1 MNTFVEVNPMA
12 NRVFRS
18 YDDITRATVPEPD
31 SGYRPSEE
39 EERRAFDGY
48 RALDPDESA
57 LHAKVMDALRDSG
70 INWQGVAIE
79 VSGKTVAVRGT
90 VDEASDLMRIPQ
102 LIREVDGV
110 ESVDDRLVVLPG
122 GAAD

>member
-39 EERRAFDGY
+39 QERRAFEGY
-48 RALDPDESA
+48 RALDADESA

-79 VSGKTVAVRGT
+79 VCGTQVAVRGT

-102 LIREVDGV
+102 IIREVDGV
-110 ESVDDRLVVLPG
+110 EDVDDRLVVLPG
-122 GAAD
+122 GSPD